1 MFNVTQKTAPCWTD
15 CSRQSEAEGGTEFAP
30 VVLLVWTVSLQHRG
44 REVTGDFYDIVDM
57 CVLD

>member
-30 VVLLVWTVSLQHRG
+30 VVLLVWTVSLQPCLSAQGRRSRRG
-44 REVTGDFYDIVDM
+44 F
-57 CVLD
+57 L